1 MALEKNSSTELAALE
16 LIDRL
21 LNQLNNHS
29 IPINFYIG
37 LSKAFD
43 SLRHDIL
50 IEKLAYYGVKNKA
63 LDLLKSYL
71 SNRKQY
77 VKLNDITST
86 FRSISVGVPQ
96 GSIIS
101 PLLFNIFKNDIV
113 KAGTK
118 FSLYLHAVDTTL
130 NSTLDCFGQNVIE
143 IQEAIVAEYQ
153 KVFKWFKLNRL
164 PLNVAKSKFTLF
176 HMPQNIVPELS
187 FTINDMVIDHVKEFT
202 FLCLILDSNLNW
214 NAQLNSIGSKIERV
228 TDRFAP

>member
-1 MALEKNSSTELAALE
+1 MHEQLTEHFVNNLLFNLQQYGFRKKLSTELAALE

-21 LNQLNNHS
+21 LNPLNYHS
-29 IPINFYIG
+29 IPINFYID

-71 SNRKQY
+71 SNQKQY

-86 FRSISVGVPQ
+86 VRSISVRVPQ
-96 GSIIS
+96 GSIIG
-101 PLLFNIFKNDIV
+101 PLLFNIFINDIV
-113 KAGTK
+113 KASTK
-118 FSLYLHAVDTTL
+118 FSFILYADDTTL

-143 IQEAIVAEYQ
+143 IQEAIVAELQ
-153 KVFKWFKLNRL
+153 KVFKWLKLNRL
-164 PLNVAKSKFTLF
+164 SLNVVKSKFMLF
-176 HMPQNIVPELS
+176 HMPQKVVPELS

-202 FLCLILDSNLNW
+202 FFRPD
-214 NAQLNSIGSKIERV
+214 IG
-228 TDRFAP
+228 

>member
-1 MALEKNSSTELAALE
+1 MHEQLTEHFVNNLLFNPQQYGFRKKSSTELASLE

-29 IPINFYIG
+29 IPINFYID

-50 IEKLAYYGVKNKA
+50 FEKLAYYGVKNKA

-86 FRSISVGVPQ
+86 VRTISVGVPQ
-96 GSIIS
+96 GSIIG
-101 PLLFNIFKNDIV
+101 PLLFNIFINDIV

-118 FSLYLHAVDTTL
+118 FSFILYADDTTL

-143 IQEAIVAEYQ
+143 IQEAIVAELQ
-153 KVFKWFKLNRL
+153 KVFKWLKLNRL
-164 PLNVAKSKFTLF
+164 SLNVAKSKFMLF
-176 HMPQNIVPELS
+176 HMPQKVVPELS
-187 FTINDMVIDHVKEFT
+187 FTINDMVIDHVK
-202 FLCLILDSNLNW
+202 
-214 NAQLNSIGSKIERV
+214 
-228 TDRFAP
+228 